1 MTIRNTN
8 LQSLCYLPCASWTI
22 KHLDVG
28 FNAIGVFQEYCL
40 SNNSAIQSMK
50 LDKNLISN
58 LQPLAF
64 NNFSNLA
71 LLNLSNNPIHSL
83 SQYMFGKLFR
93 LKVLSLC
100 NMKHLEVYE
109 NLFLASSAV
118 IIESFEKRIC
128 CLFLM
133 LSQCFQQVSC
143 PNLLFSLLTKIILS
157 VVITAQVLLN
167 TCSGVVHLFQIVKKT
182 SKNNSF
188 RILICALNFSDLAC
202 ALPYVIFQVANVTF
216 QDYFALPEHSWR
228 QNPVCFMAFCVF
240 LNFSLFPILLCLI
253 ALSRLLAVSKP
264 LNNFKETQFVSK
276 CIGSIFL
283 FVFICAAALTS
294 QIFFEDYGLPNSFCF
309 PITNQSDGN
318 HIIRFVSG
326 IIACWKVSLFLVL
339 FTMNINVIKLVKN
352 SQQELKDF
360 VSKQRTSK
368 SITVHVAIQMFCL
381 SICWIPCVV
390 LCSLLLFDNEYP
402 LEVLVLVMI
411 AIFPIVSVLNP
422 LIFNITMVRNH
433 FHCLISGQ
441 KQDLRSGK

>member
-1 MTIRNTN
+1 MLSTS
-8 LQSLCYLPCASWTI
+8 LLPKSSVQSS
-22 KHLDVG
+22 
-28 FNAIGVFQEYCL
+28 
-40 SNNSAIQSMK
+40 
-50 LDKNLISN
+50 DKNYSFCCHN
-58 LQPLAF
+58 CP
-64 NNFSNLA
+64 
-71 LLNLSNNPIHSL
+71 
-83 SQYMFGKLFR
+83 
-93 LKVLSLC
+93 
-100 NMKHLEVYE
+100 
-109 NLFLASSAV
+109 SS
-118 IIESFEKRIC
+118 IE
-128 CLFLM
+128 
-133 LSQCFQQVSC
+133 
-143 PNLLFSLLTKIILS
+143 
-157 VVITAQVLLN
+157 
-167 TCSGVVHLFQIVKKT
+167 HLFWSCSLVSNCQNT

-216 QDYFALPEHSWR
+216 QDYFALHEHSWR

-390 LCSLLLFDNEYP
+390 LCSFLLFDNEYP
-402 LEVLVLVMI
+402 LEVLVLVMT

-441 KQDLRSGK
+441 KQKKQDLRSGK